1 MEYLHTDLTSGL
13 QYYSSEEPVT
23 GKTIVRTEQDC
34 QPVLDW
40 CAEQRAEG
48 MRDKGIPG
56 GGMMKKYADV
66 PLSIFLI
73 MKEKHGINMFR
84 PDATDWKKFFY
95 VMETEYPMF
104 KTTEMKA
111 WRPK

>member
-1 MEYLHTDLTSGL
+1 MEYLLTDPNSGL
-13 QYYSSEEPVT
+13 QYYTSQEPVT
-23 GKTIVRTEQDC
+23 GKTIVRSEQDC
-34 QPVLDW
+34 QAVLDN

-48 MRDKGIPG
+48 MRDKGIQG
-56 GGMMKKYADV
+56 HMKKYADV